1 MRRIRV
7 LRIISRMNVG
17 GPAIQVTGLCQK
29 LSHEQFNQV
38 LLSGYCAEGEID
50 YLDVQGIYVNCYRI
64 LGFGRAINLVKDFRS
79 LLTIRKYIR
88 KFSPEII
95 HTHTAKAGALG
106 RLASLLSGR
115 THIRV
120 HTFHG
125 HLLKGYF
132 GPIKSKTIVLVER
145 FLGKY
150 THSLIAVGDR
160 VRNELLRAK
169 IGSPKKYIVVG
180 PGLELGHI
188 PNREES
194 LTKLGVPAESFN
206 IVWIGRVTPVK
217 APSRILEI
225 ASECASRDLA
235 VQFIIAGDGP
245 LLPQLKL
252 NASRINIPI
261 HFLGWQTYIERVL
274 SISDLVLLTSE
285 NEGMP
290 VALIQAQMAGIPV
303 LTTDVGSA
311 SEVLI
316 DGLSGF
322 CLPYSSKKFADK
334 VETLMNDVNM
344 RNTFSEIGRQNAFEK
359 FSLSRL
365 VSDHSNL
372 YRRLTRQSN
381 S

>member
-1 MRRIRV
+1 
-7 LRIISRMNVG
+7 L
-17 GPAIQVTGLCQK
+17 
-29 LSHEQFNQV
+29 
-38 LLSGYCAEGEID
+38 
-50 YLDVQGIYVNCYRI
+50 
-64 LGFGRAINLVKDFRS
+64 
-79 LLTIRKYIR
+79 
-88 KFSPEII
+88 PE
-95 HTHTAKAGALG
+95 
-106 RLASLLSGR
+106 
-115 THIRV
+115 
-120 HTFHG
+120 
-125 HLLKGYF
+125 
-132 GPIKSKTIVLVER
+132 
-145 FLGKY
+145 
-150 THSLIAVGDR
+150 
-160 VRNELLRAK
+160 
-169 IGSPKKYIVVG
+169 
-180 PGLELGHI
+180 
-188 PNREES
+188 
-194 LTKLGVPAESFN
+194 
-206 IVWIGRVTPVK
+206 
-217 APSRILEI
+217 
-225 ASECASRDLA
+225 
-235 VQFIIAGDGP
+235 
-245 LLPQLKL
+245 LKL

-372 YRRLTRQSN
+372 YHRLTRQSN